1 MNIRAYNCLL
11 VYIYIYSEGS
21 EVKIQSVFNLY
32 NLFLYLP
39 KSKKITNNHIKE
51 ISHIKNNYFKQ
62 KFHLAYRHTN

>member
-11 VYIYIYSEGS
+11 IYIYIYSE
-21 EVKIQSVFNLY
+21 VKKIQSVFNLY

-39 KSKKITNNHIKE
+39 KSKKITNNHIIE

-62 KFHLAYRHTN
+62 KFHLVYRHTN